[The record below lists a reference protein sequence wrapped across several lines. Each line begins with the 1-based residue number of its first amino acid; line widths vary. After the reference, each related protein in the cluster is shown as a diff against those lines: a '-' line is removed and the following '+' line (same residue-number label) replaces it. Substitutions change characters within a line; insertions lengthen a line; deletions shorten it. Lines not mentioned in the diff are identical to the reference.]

1 MTITI
6 NLHPD
11 EESRLRE
18 RAAQNGQD
26 LAAYVHGLITR
37 DITAPRP
44 ADVDAALAPFRHEV
58 EASGLTDAQ
67 LEEFF
72 EEVREE
78 VWREK
83 QGVAAIRSS
92 L

>member
-6 NLHPD
+6 NLDPD

-26 LAAYVHGLITR
+26 PAGYVHGLITR
-37 DITAPRP
+37 DPTAFQP
-44 ADVDAALAPFRHEV
+44 ADIDAPLAPFRRQV
-58 EASGLTDAQ
+58 EESGLTDAQ

-72 EEVREE
+72 EEIREE
-78 VWREK
+78 VWHERRAT
-83 QGVAAIRSS
+83 VPDRV
-92 L
+92 

>member
-6 NLHPD
+6 NLDPD
-11 EESRLRE
+11 EESRLRQ

-26 LAAYVHGLITR
+26 LAGYVHELIAR
-37 DITAPRP
+37 DLTALRP
-44 ADVDAALAPFRHEV
+44 ADVDAALAPFRRQV
-58 EASGLTDAQ
+58 EESGLTDAQ

-78 VWREK
+78 VWQEK
-83 QGVAAIRSS
+83 HGAVPNRD
-92 L
+92 